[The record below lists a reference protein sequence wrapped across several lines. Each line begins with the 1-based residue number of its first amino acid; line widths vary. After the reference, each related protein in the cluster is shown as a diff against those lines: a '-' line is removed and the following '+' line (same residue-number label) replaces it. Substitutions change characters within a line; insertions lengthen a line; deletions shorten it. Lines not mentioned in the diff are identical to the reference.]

1 MLCPDG
7 YTCDGTLC
15 RATSSSQTCNQIIG
29 DANRDSSGGAD
40 ARVDGAPGVDTDG
53 DMVNDDVD
61 NCIDDLNANQ
71 ADEDG
76 DNKGDVC
83 DPCPMFNNPQAD
95 LDGDGDTIG
104 DGCDPRPTAM
114 GDVVVLFEG
123 FHDAVQPPNTT
134 ELGAWSYTGGRAAG
148 VLGTNDLHWNL
159 ALVPGQDK
167 FTIRTQFQVLDTTI
181 AVVNQFSGVGTVDS
195 IPPGGFPGV
204 GCGVGIGNN
213 QANGL
218 HAFTVGNNADSTFLT
233 GMIPPISINDTVQLL
248 HLRVDTNASSLGCE
262 VGTIDLNPSTI
273 STSPVQGI
281 ALHTRNWKAAFDYI
295 FVVQVP

>member
-114 GDVVVLFEG
+114 GDGVVLFEG
-123 FHDAVQPPNTT
+123 FHDPVQP
-134 ELGAWSYTGGRAAG
+134 
-148 VLGTNDLHWNL
+148 
-159 ALVPGQDK
+159 
-167 FTIRTQFQVLDTTI
+167 
-181 AVVNQFSGVGTVDS
+181 
-195 IPPGGFPGV
+195 
-204 GCGVGIGNN
+204 
-213 QANGL
+213 ANE
-218 HAFTVGNNADSTFLT
+218 T
-233 GMIPPISINDTVQLL
+233 
-248 HLRVDTNASSLGCE
+248 
-262 VGTIDLNPSTI
+262 
-273 STSPVQGI
+273 
-281 ALHTRNWKAAFDYI
+281 
-295 FVVQVP
+295 